1 MKNGK
6 CVQCA
11 VMLSILKALDIDVG
25 TPAECDEK
33 PNVSELEG
41 LLSRKE
47 VMSLL
52 NIAKCTYTR
61 WIEQG
66 ILVPRIFGKRHF
78 FSEADLGRAMKES
91 IRKGKR

>member
-11 VMLSILKALDIDVG
+11 VMLSILKALDIDVD

-47 VMSLL
+47 VMYKL
-52 NIAKCTYTR
+52 NIKDSTYSR
-61 WIEQG
+61 WIERG
-66 ILVPRIFGKRHF
+66 ILVPRKMGRRHF
-78 FSEADLGRAMKES
+78 YSEADLERAFRES
-91 IRKGKR
+91 VRKGKR